1 MANILNL
8 KQDVCMTG
16 AMPDLGAAMCSP
28 IERGPGA
35 AKVVF
40 AVRMNLAFVAKYGKS
55 ADQVSD
61 RNAVMLATEKAFCN
75 RAVFLQ
81 AELPKM
87 ALEGGHVDG

>member
-8 KQDVCMTG
+8 KQGVCMAG
-16 AMPDLGAAMCSP
+16 AMPDLGAAMCSR

-35 AKVVF
+35 ARVIF
-40 AVRMNLAFVAKYGKS
+40 AVRTNLALLAKEGKS
-55 ADQVSD
+55 AHQVSD
-61 RNAVMLATEKAFCN
+61 MNAVMLANEKAICN

-81 AELPKM
+81 AEFSKM